1 MESLEQRKAHRYKFS
16 VGKPPIYTP
25 EELEAAI
32 YDYVETVQDYLL
44 SEEVLQK
51 VKVGKDDQ
59 IKRMHVNKARIM
71 HIVGCCNHLKINTST
86 WYDYAKNTK
95 YSGITTRANE
105 LFKMQ
110 RSELAAAGLIDS
122 AYIARLDGLTDKSES
137 EVKFSDV
144 TDYSKIP
151 EEEIQARAQAIKERK
166 AKKDNDSKES
176 NS

>member
-1 MESLEQRKAHRYKFS
+1 MESLEERKEHRYKFS

-32 YDYVETVQDYLL
+32 HDYVESVQDYLL
-44 SEEVLQK
+44 REEVLQK
-51 VKVGKDDQ
+51 VKIGKDDV

-71 HIVGCCNHLKINTST
+71 HVVGCCNHLKINTST
-86 WYDYAKNTK
+86 WYDYAKK
-95 YSGITTRANE
+95 ERYSEITTRANE

-122 AYIARLDGLTDKSES
+122 AYIARLDGLTDKSER

-166 AKKDNDSKES
+166 AKENERKEN